1 MSKNPINK
9 KNYNNKYNSGDMK
22 PKTITSVIPFICSG
36 IDGKREYHVDTAI
49 DLMKSISDAGVLNK
63 ISIDAKM
70 AKAIAFNNDNIR
82 GQISVGR
89 VRSYDHESG
98 NVSILFFGKNVA
110 FADKITANTVLIPH
124 VLTDKDGNVETF
136 IGFELVEVGF

>member
-1 MSKNPINK
+1 MSKNSSNN
-9 KNYNNKYNSGDMK
+9 KNYNSKYNPSDMK

-63 ISIDAKM
+63 ISVDAKM
-70 AKAIAFNNDNIR
+70 AKAIVFNNDTIR

-89 VRSYDHESG
+89 VRSYDHENR